1 MPYLIMSKNLAGY
14 KVVTFFDTIKI
25 GREESNDIVLNEKS
39 DTAISR
45 CHAYIDK
52 KNGNYVLFD
61 QSSNGTLVND
71 ELIKEYHLA
80 DGDSFQIIDYL
91 FTFIDESATKSI
103 DQKFSPKDGDTKAFF
118 DDTATTIIKRPVSS
132 LDEKI
137 DVKKSLI
144 KEGIVVESEKMVS
157 LYQDVFA
164 VAGINIPVLITGE
177 PGTGKEKVALALHI
191 FSQAKGEFIP
201 LNCSSIPEGI
211 FESELFGCVKGAFHN
226 ATDKPGKLEL
236 ANKGTIFLD
245 EVGDMSLPLQPRLLR
260 FLEDKKLT
268 RLGDT
273 RIKDI
278 DVRVVAAT
286 NQDLKIMMT
295 EKKFRSDFY
304 QRLACVK
311 LEIPPLRE
319 RQDDI
324 LPIADFFL
332 SRFSKEHN
340 LTITHISKEAQNVLM
355 EYHWPG
361 NIRELGNTLLSASVR
376 NRGKAITPDCLF
388 TASEELKVKKN
399 DFMNEF
405 LSIKDMEKIHITE
418 ALERTG
424 WNKVDAAKLLG
435 MSRDTLYKKIQKY
448 KISQSD

>member
-1 MPYLIMSKNLAGY
+1 MSYLLMSKNSTGY
-14 KVVTFFDTIKI
+14 KVFPFFDTIKI
-25 GREESNDIVLNEKS
+25 GRGEDNDIVLNDKS

-45 CHAYIDK
+45 HHAYIEK
-52 KNGNYVLFD
+52 KNGVYVLYD

-71 ELIKEYHLA
+71 ELIKEYSLTHQ
-80 DGDSFQIIDYL
+80 DSFQIIDYL
-91 FTFIDESATKSI
+91 FAFIDESATKSA
-103 DQKFSPKDGDTKAFF
+103 DQKISSRDGDAKTGF
-118 DDTATTIIKRPVSS
+118 DDVATTIIKRPMSGT
-132 LDEKI
+132 DEKI
-137 DVKKSLI
+137 DIKKSLI
-144 KEGIVVESEKMVS
+144 KEGIVVESEKMLS
-157 LYQDVFA
+157 LYQDVLA
-164 VAGINIPVLITGE
+164 VAGINVPVLITGE

-191 FSQAKGEFIP
+191 FSKANGEFVP
-201 LNCSSIPEGI
+201 LNCSAIPEGI

-226 ATDKPGKLEL
+226 AADKPGKLEL
-236 ANKGTIFLD
+236 ADKGIIFFD
-245 EVGDMSLPLQPRLLR
+245 EVGDMSLQLQPRLLR
-260 FLEDKKLT
+260 FLEDKKIT

-273 RIKDI
+273 RVKNI

-286 NQDLKIMMT
+286 NQDLKIMMG

-324 LPIADFFL
+324 LPLAEFFL
-332 SRFSKEHN
+332 SRFSEEHN
-340 LTITHISKEAQNVLM
+340 LKVNRISKEAQNVLM

-361 NIRELGNTLLSASVR
+361 NIRELGNALLSASVR
-376 NRGKAITPDCLF
+376 NRGKIITPDSLF
-388 TASEELKVKKN
+388 AASEELNVKKH
-399 DFMNEF
+399 DFVDEF

-418 ALERTG
+418 ALERTR

-448 KISQSD
+448 KILQSD